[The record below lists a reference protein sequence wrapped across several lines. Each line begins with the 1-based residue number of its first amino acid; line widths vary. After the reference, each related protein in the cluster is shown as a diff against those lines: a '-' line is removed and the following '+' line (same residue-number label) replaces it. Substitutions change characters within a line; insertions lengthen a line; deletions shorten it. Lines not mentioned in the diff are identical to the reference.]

1 MTDDRSAL
9 YIEVP
14 PTLTR
19 AFANELLAKLDGITD
34 ATQLVIFAGQSADVF
49 CLGMD
54 LESTSTSRES
64 EHSEGL
70 RAIGKALIAVHGCAL
85 PTVAV
90 VRGRAVG
97 GGVGIAAACDW
108 VIAEE
113 GATFALPEMLW
124 GFVPAAIWPLVV
136 ERIGPARARRWA
148 MTACARDAAGAREAG
163 LVAEVVRAGESTQ
176 ALRRSMRQLLRVDRH
191 AIGMLRAWTEDVARM
206 PVAAAIAKG
215 AERSADQLADER
227 VQARLRSFFIDGD
240 VPWRTS

>member
-1 MTDDRSAL
+1 MEDDRSEL
-9 YIEVP
+9 FIEVP
-14 PTLTR
+14 PTLTL
-19 AFANELLAKLDGITD
+19 AFAIELLAKLDALTD
-34 ATQLVIFAGQSADVF
+34 ATQLVVFTGQSADVF

-54 LESTSTSRES
+54 LESTSKSGFS
-64 EHSEGL
+64 EHAAGL
-70 RAIGKALIAVHGCAL
+70 RAIGKALVAVHGCAL

-148 MTACARDAAGAREAG
+148 MTAFARDATSARDAG
-163 LVAEVVRAGESTQ
+163 LVDEVVRADDSTQ
-176 ALRRSMRQLLRVDRH
+176 ALRRSRRQLLRVDRH
-191 AIGMLRAWTEDVARM
+191 AIGMLRTWTEDAARM
-206 PVAAAIAKG
+206 PVATAIAQG
-215 AERSADQLADER
+215 AERSAEQLADER

-240 VPWRTS
+240 LPWRTS